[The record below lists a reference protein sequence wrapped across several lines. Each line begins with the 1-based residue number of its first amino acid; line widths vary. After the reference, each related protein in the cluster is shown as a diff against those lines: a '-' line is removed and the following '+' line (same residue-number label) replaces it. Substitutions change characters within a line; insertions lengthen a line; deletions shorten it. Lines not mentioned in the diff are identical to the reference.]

1 MQKACLILL
10 GFALCL
16 VAAIPPSSE
25 AGVAAS
31 RDAFRKAILD
41 DVGVAVNWGAFQNPI
56 LDHDGAVLKD
66 GCLIQLVWDADG
78 DGIDEPGEGGIPSGG
93 DELLDV
99 SYTRQGSFFPG
110 KFSNNTTLGNVGVGE
125 RIYVR
130 AWNAE
135 TVKNATYY
143 GDTRLVQPSLWSVGN
158 SMRMAL
164 DATEGGSW
172 CTAAR
177 WSLQGVLLWR
187 LERTYSAEL
196 LQNHPNPFKG
206 HTAISYWVAGRRVWG
221 MTDDGKDIIT
231 YYGGSDNNIA
241 NVSVYDATGRCVR
254 KLVDEARVPGFY
266 QVVWDGKDDLGQ
278 KVPSGSYFCRLS
290 TKNLD
295 GSATTITKKMIL
307 LK

>member
-16 VAAIPPSSE
+16 AVAIPSSSQ
-25 AGVAAS
+25 AGVAAN

-56 LDHDGAVLKD
+56 LDHDGGVLED
-66 GCLIQLVWDADG
+66 GCIIQLIWDADG

-99 SYTRQGSFFPG
+99 SYTKQGSFFLG
-110 KFSNNTTLGNVGVGE
+110 KFSNNTTLGDVGVGE

-135 TVKNATYY
+135 TIENATYY
-143 GDTRLVQPSLWSVGN
+143 GDTRFAEPSLWSVEN
-158 SMRMAL
+158 NMRMIMDVAK
-164 DATEGGSW
+164 GGSW
-172 CTAAR
+172 GTTLR
-177 WSLQGVLLWR
+177 WSMQGVLLWK
-187 LERTYSAEL
+187 LERTYPAEL

-206 HTAISYWVAGRRVWG
+206 HTAISYWVPGRRVWG

-231 YYGGSDNNIA
+231 YYGGSDSNMA
-241 NVSVYDATGRCVR
+241 NVSVYDASGRRVR
-254 KLVDEARVPGFY
+254 KLADEARVPGFY
-266 QVVWDGKDDLGQ
+266 QVIWDGRDDLGQ
-278 KVPSGSYFCRLS
+278 KVPSGSYFYRLS
-290 TKNLD
+290 IKGSD
-295 GSATTITKKMIL
+295 GSATKITKKMIL